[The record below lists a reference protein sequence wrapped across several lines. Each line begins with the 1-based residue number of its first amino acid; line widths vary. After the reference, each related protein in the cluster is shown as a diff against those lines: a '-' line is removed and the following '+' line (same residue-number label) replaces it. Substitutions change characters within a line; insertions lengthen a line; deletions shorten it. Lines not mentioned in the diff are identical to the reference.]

1 MTAHPPDPFAP
12 GASVDDDGG
21 SAPSHRPPRW
31 LALLAT
37 LVCGQPLMGVGHF
50 VLGRPRRWLSWMA
63 VGALLYGLMIL
74 SARIASGKLFW
85 TAVVG
90 FVLAAL
96 ACLLDVARVPA
107 GKRAPPLRLAL
118 AVIVALFILERGIGA
133 ATKTWLMEAFNI
145 PSGSM
150 IPALLVGD
158 HVIVKK
164 GPGVERGA
172 IVTFQYPPDPS
183 VIYMKRIVA
192 MGGEMFEMREGAVLV
207 NGVPLPR
214 TPIAGDIPCTDS
226 GERCTGAREEN
237 GGHGYTIALTAERL
251 PQSFGPVAVP
261 PDHVFV
267 LGDNRDNS
275 SDSRVWGPL
284 PTANVIGTIAFLYW
298 SRDVQ
303 GVRWDR
309 IGTAPP

>member
-1 MTAHPPDPFAP
+1 
-12 GASVDDDGG
+12 
-21 SAPSHRPPRW
+21 
-31 LALLAT
+31 
-37 LVCGQPLMGVGHF
+37 
-50 VLGRPRRWLSWMA
+50 
-63 VGALLYGLMIL
+63 
-74 SARIASGKLFW
+74 ASGKLFW
-85 TAVVG
+85 MAVGGLV
-90 FVLAAL
+90 VAAL
-96 ACLLDVARVPA
+96 GCLIDVARVPA
-107 GKRAPPLRLAL
+107 GKTVPPLRLAL
-118 AVIVALFILERGIGA
+118 AVVVALFIAERGIGA
-133 ATKTWLMEAFNI
+133 ATKTWLMEAFKI

-164 GPGVERGA
+164 GSSVERGA

-192 MGGEMFEMREGAVLV
+192 MGGETFEMREGVPLV

-214 TPIAGDIPCTDS
+214 TPLAGDIPCTDS
-226 GERCTGAREEN
+226 GERCTGAREET
-237 GGHGYTIALTAERL
+237 GGHSYTIALTADRV
-251 PQSFGPVAVP
+251 PQSFGPVTVP

-284 PTANVIGTIAFLYW
+284 PIANVTGTIAFLYW
-298 SRDVQ
+298 SRDAH